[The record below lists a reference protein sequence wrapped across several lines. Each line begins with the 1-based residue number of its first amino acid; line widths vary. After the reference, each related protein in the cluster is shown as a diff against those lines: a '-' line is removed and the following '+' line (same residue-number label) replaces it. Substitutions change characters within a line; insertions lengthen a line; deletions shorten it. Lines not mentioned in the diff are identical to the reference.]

1 VAPIDRRHVSFGT
14 SLRTSRMSS
23 RVTRFAVLLALLVA
37 AVPCRAQTAE
47 TAPPPIPRELRAVWI
62 ATVDNMDWP
71 SKAGLSAQEQ
81 QAELLA
87 ILDRVVQL
95 RMNAV
100 VLQVRPAADALYES
114 AIEPWSE
121 VLTGEM
127 GRAPEPYYDPLA
139 FAITEAHKR
148 GLELHAWI
156 NPYRSR
162 YSMTRPA
169 SANHVSRTN
178 SALVRRYG
186 PYQWMDPG
194 DPRVRDLTTRVV
206 LDIVRRYDID
216 ALHMD
221 DYFYPYKETRRG
233 RELPFPDDAT
243 YERYRRSGGTLARD
257 DWRREN
263 VNLLVHQLND
273 AIHNVKP
280 WVRFGISPFGIWRP
294 GNPPSVRGLDQYSEI
309 YADARKW
316 VRQGWADYFTP
327 QLYWSVDRPEQRY
340 DQLLKWWVDENV
352 MGRHMWPGNYT
363 GKMLLPS
370 FRWPS
375 GEILEQIRLTRAQ
388 PGATGNVHFSM
399 KVFQQNPDALAER
412 LLAGPYAQPALV
424 PATSWL
430 SVGTPSAPTVRVR
443 NDPASGRLLL
453 EVAPT
458 PQAPVPIGLGGTSTV
473 SATPWLWV
481 VQTRTDAGWTTEIVP
496 AAVRSRPLSARGA
509 ATPREVR
516 VTTIDRLG
524 VASAAAV
531 VRAPF

>member
-1 VAPIDRRHVSFGT
+1 MSF
-14 SLRTSRMSS
+14 RI
-23 RVTRFAVLLALLVA
+23 TRLVA
-37 AVPCRAQTAE
+37 ALLTLAGAATAARAQSD
-47 TAPPPIPRELRAVWI
+47 PPPVARELRAVWV

-71 SKAGLSAQEQ
+71 SKAGLSTSEQ
-81 QAELLA
+81 QAELIA
-87 ILDRVVQL
+87 ILDRLVQL

-100 VLQVRPAADALYES
+100 VLQVRPAADALYRS
-114 AIEPWSE
+114 DLEPWSE

-127 GRAPEPYYDPLA
+127 GRAPEPFYDPLA

-156 NPYRSR
+156 NPYRAR
-162 YSMTRPA
+162 YSLTRPA
-169 SANHVSRTN
+169 APNHVSRTHPE
-178 SALVRRYG
+178 LVRKYG
-186 PYQWMDPG
+186 PYLWMDPG

-221 DYFYPYKETRRG
+221 DYFYPYKETVRG

-243 YERYRRSGGTLARD
+243 WDLYRKNGGTLARD

-263 VNLLVHQLND
+263 VNQLVRQLND

-294 GNPPSVRGLDQYSEI
+294 GNPPSVRGLDQYSEL

-316 VRQGWADYFTP
+316 LRQGWLDYFTP
-327 QLYWSVDRPEQRY
+327 QLYWSTDKPEQRY
-340 DQLLKWWVDENV
+340 DELLKWWVGENV
-352 MGRHMWPGNYT
+352 MHRHMWPGNYT

-370 FRWPS
+370 FQWRTS
-375 GEILEQIRLTRAQ
+375 EILEQIRLTRAQ

-399 KVFQQNPDALAER
+399 KVFFENPDALDER
-412 LLAGPYAQPALV
+412 LTAGPYAQPALV
-424 PATSWL
+424 PATTWL
-430 SVGTPSAPTVRVR
+430 GVGTPAAPTIAVR
-443 NDPASGRLLL
+443 NDGGRTML
-453 EVAPT
+453 EILPT
-458 PQAPVPIGLGGTSTV
+458 AQPPVPIGVGGTSTV

-481 VQTRTDAGWTTEIVP
+481 VQTRSDAGWTTEVIP
-496 AAVRSRPLSARGA
+496 AAVRSRPLAARGA
-509 ATPREVR
+509 PPPRELR

-524 VASAAAV
+524 IASPAATL
-531 VRAPF
+531 RGPF

>member
-1 VAPIDRRHVSFGT
+1 MP
-14 SLRTSRMSS
+14 SRAI
-23 RVTRFAVLLALLVA
+23 RLAVLLSVLGA
-37 AVPCRAQTAE
+37 AVPCRAQSAAPPTARDSG
-47 TAPPPIPRELRAVWI
+47 APPIPRELRAVWV

-71 SKAGLSAQEQ
+71 SRAGLSAREQ
-81 QAELLA
+81 QTELLA
-87 ILDRVVQL
+87 ILDKVVQL
-95 RMNAV
+95 HMNAI

-114 AIEPWSE
+114 SVEPWSE

-127 GRAPEPYYDPLA
+127 GRAPEPSYDPLA

-156 NPYRSR
+156 NPYRAR
-162 YSMTRPA
+162 YSMTRRA

-178 SALVRRYG
+178 PELVRRYG
-186 PYQWMDPG
+186 PYQWLDPG

-206 LDIVRRYDID
+206 LDIVRRYDVD

-221 DYFYPYKETRRG
+221 DYFYPYPETERG

-243 YERYRRSGGTLARD
+243 WSRYRSGGGTLARD

-263 VNLLVHQLND
+263 VNLLVRQLSD
-273 AIHNVKP
+273 AIHAVKP

-294 GNPPSVRGLDQYSEI
+294 GNPASVRGLDQYSVL

-316 VRQGWADYFTP
+316 LRQGWVDYFTP
-327 QLYWSVDRPEQRY
+327 QLYWAVNRPEQRY
-340 DQLLKWWVDENV
+340 DELLKWWVEQNV
-352 MGRHMWPGNYT
+352 TGKHIWPGNYT
-363 GKMLLPS
+363 GKVA
-370 FRWPS
+370 FTNAQAWRT

-399 KVFQQNPDALAER
+399 KVFQQDPDALDER

-424 PATSWL
+424 PASTWL
-430 SVGTPSAPTVRVR
+430 SVGTPPAPAVRVR
-443 NDPASGRLLL
+443 NDPRAGRLML

-458 PQAPVPIGLGGTSTV
+458 PQAPVPIGFGGTSTV
-473 SATPWLWV
+473 STTPWLWV
-481 VQTRTDAGWTTEIVP
+481 VQTRTDAGWTTEVVP

-509 ATPREVR
+509 ASPREVR

-524 VASAAAV
+524 IASPAAV
-531 VRAPF
+531 VRPPF